1 MQSERRWTEESA
13 EVGRKSL
20 RPKITRR
27 VGSTKIARAV
37 GPWAIFGEP
46 ERPKPRSR
54 ADGATMLQLIQQEIH
69 SSAIPGVCKYAIAC
83 ESKIFLLDSRFA
95 GALLQI
101 HHPGFALLRPRD
113 RRSRIISL
121 YAFTYLPGR
130 IRRNSPQNTWAHKCE
145 SVFVNPRVLDSQNR
159 VFGFAW
165 IHLCRFVWIRY
176 GFAARIHGY
185 AEL

>member
-1 MQSERRWTEESA
+1 MQSERSWTEESA

-20 RPKITRR
+20 RPKITLR
-27 VGSTKIARAV
+27 VGLTKINRAV

-46 ERPKPRSR
+46 ERPKTRSW
-54 ADGATMLQLIQQEIH
+54 ADGATMLQLIQQ
-69 SSAIPGVCKYAIAC
+69 
-83 ESKIFLLDSRFA
+83 KIQFCDSRGLQIRYRMRIQNIRTGFA
-95 GALLQI
+95 GALLPI

-121 YAFTYLPGR
+121 CAFTYLPGR

-165 IHLCRFVWIRY
+165 IRLCRFVWIRY

>member
-54 ADGATMLQLIQQEIH
+54 ADGATMLQLIQQKIH

-83 ESKIFLLDSRFA
+83 ESKIILLDSRFA

-130 IRRNSPQNTWAHKCE
+130 IRRNSPQNTWAHKYE

-176 GFAARIHGY
+176 GFAARVHGY